1 MPSDYAQ
8 QIATIFERTGTLV
21 NDVAEIKDQLELAN
35 GRQRKDHDKIIGLET
50 RMGQWATAQALW
62 TAAAGVFAGW
72 FGSQR

>member
-35 GRQRKDHDKIIGLET
+35 DRQRTDHDKITGLET
-50 RMGQWATAQALW
+50 KLGIWGGAQAMF
-62 TAAAGVFAGW
+62 TAVAAIIAGLI
-72 FGSQR
+72 GIQR